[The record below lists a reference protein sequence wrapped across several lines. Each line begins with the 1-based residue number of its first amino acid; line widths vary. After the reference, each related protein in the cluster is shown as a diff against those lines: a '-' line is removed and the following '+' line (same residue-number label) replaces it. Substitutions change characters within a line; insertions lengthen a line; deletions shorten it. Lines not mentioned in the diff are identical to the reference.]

1 MDLQG
6 RPEPEAFAGPAV
18 ERSVHRGDLVVAGE
32 REVGALGEVL
42 VRQAVGVLV
51 GPPLPGV
58 VGQREARAPRGPR
71 RPRCIGELLTAVV
84 DVQLKLRRR
93 VCFATLI
100 FRFRT
105 AVGILC

>member
-42 VRQAVGVLV
+42 ARQAVGVLV
-51 GPPLPGV
+51 GPPAAG
-58 VGQREARAPRGPR
+58 GGGAARSTRAPGAAATSVYRRTPYRG
-71 RPRCIGELLTAVV
+71 C
-84 DVQLKLRRR
+84 
-93 VCFATLI
+93 
-100 FRFRT
+100 
-105 AVGILC
+105 